1 MSLLKHTRGVCVEE
15 PQWLLEMYQILQK
28 YTFNVSSCIRLGI
41 YLYQLSQS
49 LVEVQLLA
57 LDRSHC
63 SVWEE
68 CAIEMLR
75 RINIFAVWREREREM
90 PPCQC
95 IMPGCVWCGPL
106 RCKMSHS
113 FDVSN
118 TQNVFDRSGGAAEG
132 WVGGTVQCVFVFGS
146 RSLLTPVWSP
156 PSKRR
161 YTLPCPLTRTH
172 AALH

>member
-1 MSLLKHTRGVCVEE
+1 
-15 PQWLLEMYQILQK
+15 MYEILQK
-28 YTFNVSSCIRLGI
+28 YTFNGSFIWQGF
-41 YLYQLSQS
+41 YFYQLSQS

-57 LDRSHC
+57 LDRGHC

-113 FDVSN
+113 FDVN
-118 TQNVFDRSGGAAEG
+118 NAQNVFDRSGGAAEG
-132 WVGGTVQCVFVFGS
+132 RVGRTVLCVFFFWVLQPLDP
-146 RSLLTPVWSP
+146 SLISPTLKGDIRYLAPSPALTP
-156 PSKRR
+156 PSIS
-161 YTLPCPLTRTH
+161 LITH
-172 AALH
+172 YYGVLSFHRS